1 MHTKD
6 VKREDFSKEEQ
17 EFEAENESSRLS
29 SKKYY
34 EYSYNN
40 KNEKQKCYKRIVFFF
55 ISGLILVLFFGMS
68 LRMINIINN
77 ISVNRNKNDYIN
89 NLILNI
95 SDETKN
101 NTINSTVK
109 MNILNDNIS
118 INILKNISDNSENNI
133 NNFTTNNIINNTT
146 NRITNNIISN
156 NPEKKIGLAF
166 LYSSLFS
173 NGIARFITVTANY
186 LIKTGKYDICF
197 ITSKPYH
204 KEFTYNSSI
213 KRFIALNNYSLIRNI
228 SKYENIDIFILQNV
242 ISSSA
247 VKFYHSIGKKVIG
260 MFHGCFMSAM
270 AMDHLNSYKNW
281 NDFDLFDSYV
291 FIDADDYYFY
301 KKLGFKNELYIP
313 NLNTFVPSE
322 TKSSNLTY
330 NNIIML
336 GRQNDPIKG
345 AKYAVKSMIYVTKEV
360 PDARLTLVT
369 SDSRIQFLKD
379 LIKRLNLTNN
389 VFINYHTYNISSCF
403 WNSSVLMYT
412 SFSEAYPMA
421 MNEGKAHGMPIV
433 AFDVPYSPPYQKG
446 VIVVDQLDCEALARE
461 TIKLLKDYDYRKKM
475 GEKAKE
481 SLSEYSNDEIA
492 EIWGKLFRALLSNDT
507 NEYRQLQNE
516 IENKYYNEDEA
527 RIRMH
532 RSYEL
537 LKRVNKNLTCHY
549 VENFTD
555 INYVKNIKLCNIS
568 NNDSFRNLL

>member
-1 MHTKD
+1 MHKKV
-6 VKREDFSKEEQ
+6 VKRADFSKEEQ
-17 EFEAENESSRLS
+17 EFETENESSRLN

-40 KNEKQKCYKRIVFFF
+40 KKGKLKCYKRMLFFL
-55 ISGLILVLFFGMS
+55 ILGLILILFFGMS
-68 LRMINIINN
+68 VKMINIINN
-77 ISVNRNKNDYIN
+77 ISDNRNKNDYIN

-101 NTINSTVK
+101 NTINSTFK
-109 MNILNDNIS
+109 MNILKDNIS
-118 INILKNISDNSENNI
+118 INKLKNISYNIENNI
-133 NNFTTNNIINNTT
+133 TDFITNNIINNTT
-146 NRITNNIISN
+146 NRITNNIIFN

-166 LYSSLFS
+166 LYTSLFS

-197 ITSKPYH
+197 ITNKPYH
-204 KEFTYNSSI
+204 KEFAYNSSI

-301 KKLGFKNELYIP
+301 KKLGFKNEIYIP

-345 AKYAVKSMIYVTKEV
+345 AKYAVKSMIYIIKEV
-360 PDARLTLVT
+360 PDAKLTLVT

-403 WNSSVLMYT
+403 WNSSVFMYT

-433 AFDVPYSPPYQKG
+433 AFDVPYSPPYQNG

-481 SLSEYSNDEIA
+481 SLNKYSNDEIV

-507 NEYRQLQNE
+507 NEYRKLQNE

-537 LKRVNKNLTCHY
+537 LKRVNKNLTCHH